1 MADGKVAFLD
11 FGLFKRMPAALVD
24 LELEAQ
30 RCTVEDRGEDLR
42 DLFGRTG
49 FLKHPER
56 FDPDD
61 LLAQMRDAT
70 WWYTS
75 DEPIALSPEIA
86 THVAIEMSDPRSS
99 HFNQMRHETLPADHL
114 FARRMELLTLAVLSQ
129 LRARG
134 NFHRVAREW
143 MYGEGPVTE
152 LGELEA
158 SFFSRAAA

>member
-11 FGLFKRMPAALVD
+11 FGLFKRMPAELVE

-30 RCTVEDRGEDLR
+30 RCVVEGRGDDLR
-42 DLFGRTG
+42 ELFARTG

-56 FDPDD
+56 FDPED
-61 LLAQMRDAT
+61 LLAQLRDST

-75 DEPIALSPEIA
+75 DETIALAPEIA

-99 HFNQMRHETLPADHL
+99 HFDQMRHETLPPDHL

-129 LRARG
+129 LRAEG

-143 MYGEGPVTE
+143 MYGDDPVTE